1 MLKTEKV
8 SHRIT
13 ELIQVTKARAA
24 QSSLLPLMTQDLMF
38 SSHWQWFERYTIRS
52 VAFTY
57 SQGNCYC
64 LPKPSGTS
72 GYTTC

>member
-38 SSHWQWFERYTIRS
+38 SSHWLE
-52 VAFTY
+52 V
-57 SQGNCYC
+57 
-64 LPKPSGTS
+64 
-72 GYTTC
+72 